1 MENLKEKISVEK
13 ETIATIKKE
22 IEKKIVGQ
30 EDMIRKIL
38 IGIFTGNH
46 ILLEGLP
53 GLAKSLTVNTIAQTL
68 GLKFSRIQFTPDLL
82 PSDII
87 GTEIYNEKTGEFY
100 TKKGP
105 IFANI
110 VLADEINRAPA
121 KVQSALLEAMQEKQ
135 ITIANE
141 TFKLDRTFIV
151 LATQNPIEQDGTYPL
166 PEAQQDRFLMKVKI
180 EYPNKQEEKD
190 MLNLLTTSTD
200 FDSIKILDRPFIV
213 LATQNPIEQDGTYP
227 LPEAQQDR
235 FLMKVKIEYPTKQEE
250 KAMLNLLTTSTDF
263 DSIKIEEVL
272 NREKIETIKEII
284 KNIHIDEKLMDYIL
298 EIVFK
303 TREINNYIAC
313 GASPR
318 ASIALVVSAKAN
330 AFLEGREYV
339 MPQDIKRVIFD
350 VLRHRLMLTYEAEAE
365 GKNVED
371 IITGKME
378 EIKLP

>member
-1 MENLKEKISVEK
+1 MENLKLTIENERENIVKLEK
-13 ETIATIKKE
+13 EIQ
-22 IEKKIVGQ
+22 KKIVGQ
-30 EDMIRKIL
+30 DDMIRKIL
-38 IGIFTGNH
+38 IGILTGNH

-53 GLAKSLTVNTIAQTL
+53 GLAKSLTVNTLAQTL

-141 TFKLDRTFIV
+141 TFKLD
-151 LATQNPIEQDGTYPL
+151 
-166 PEAQQDRFLMKVKI
+166 K
-180 EYPNKQEEKD
+180 
-190 MLNLLTTSTD
+190 
-200 FDSIKILDRPFIV
+200 PFIV

-235 FLMKVKIEYPTKQEE
+235 FLMKVKIEYPTKEEE
-250 KAMLNLLTTSTDF
+250 KNILKLLTTSTDF
-263 DSIKIEEVL
+263 DSIEIEEVL
-272 NREKIETIKEII
+272 NKNKIEEIKKLIKE
-284 KNIHIDEKLMDYIL
+284 IHIDEKLMDYIL
-298 EIVFK
+298 DIIFK
-303 TREINNYIAC
+303 TRDKNEYIAC

-330 AFLEGREYV
+330 AFLEGRDFV
-339 MPQDIKRVIFD
+339 IPQDIKRIIFD
-350 VLRHRLMLTYEAEAE
+350 VLRHRIILTYEAEAE

-371 IITGKME
+371 IITNIIE
-378 EIKLP
+378 EVELP

>member
-141 TFKLDRTFIV
+141 TFR
-151 LATQNPIEQDGTYPL
+151 
-166 PEAQQDRFLMKVKI
+166 
-180 EYPNKQEEKD
+180 
-190 MLNLLTTSTD
+190 
-200 FDSIKILDRPFIV
+200 LDRPFIV

-235 FLMKVKIEYPTKQEE
+235 FIMKVKIEYPTKQEE

-350 VLRHRLMLTYEAEAE
+350 VLRHRIMLTYEAEAE

-371 IITGKME
+371 IITGIME
-378 EIKLP
+378 EVKLP